1 MICPDNNSNYSTLD
15 STIKQVKHDFQSILV
30 KRKELVLK
38 LGNAFEGAVSDPE
51 SICEEIKNTLKE
63 EIAAKLVSARN
74 IEIYCPDKWKRRTRP
89 KNEKTSFSC
98 IQEDKDKTPPKTI
111 AIDTQGIIVDDE
123 ESMPINSADHN
134 TKGRLED
141 NLQRIQKHNIKGTNK
156 LTNRE
161 ELVDI
166 TTFPQYQELLFQN
179 NELKEAL
186 EKATQLV
193 QANTIH
199 DNSTVDFEFSLS
211 YEDVQSYVSSRGNI
225 NKMWFNG
232 RLDKQ
237 TGRVIHAQMG
247 TLADCHKFSNG
258 SDD

>member
-1 MICPDNNSNYSTLD
+1 MTCPDNNSYYSTID
-15 STIKQVKHDFQSILV
+15 SIIKEVKRDFQSILV

-63 EIAAKLVSARN
+63 EIADKLISARN
-74 IEIYCPDKWKRRTRP
+74 IEIYCHDKWKRKTRP

-98 IQEDKDKTPPKTI
+98 IQEDKEKTSPKTI
-111 AIDTQGIIVDDE
+111 AIDTQGIALK
-123 ESMPINSADHN
+123 SADDN
-134 TKGRLED
+134 TKGCLED
-141 NLQRIQKHNIKGTNK
+141 NLQEIQKHDIKATNK
-156 LTNRE
+156 LTNSE

-166 TTFPQYQELLFQN
+166 TTFPQYQEILFQN

-193 QANTIH
+193 QANKLH

-211 YEDVQSYVSSRGNI
+211 HEDVQSYVSSMLKVGTI
-225 NKMWFNG
+225 NKIWFNG
-232 RLDKQ
+232 RLHKQ
-237 TGRVIHAQMG
+237 TGRVIYAQMG
-247 TLADCHKFSNG
+247 TITGSDKFSNG